1 MSAFEQTRCAP
12 IGEHYLRAPRR
23 RWLTCRPV
31 DLLTAIQ
38 SVAMTGNLFA
48 STDSSNE
55 TNQWYTA
62 HCDGGSRGNPGP
74 SGYGAVVQDG
84 NGRVVAELSEFL
96 GIQTNNYAEYSG
108 LLAVLK
114 WASKNGTK
122 YLRVVSD
129 SELMVKQMQGKYK
142 VASPI
147 LRPLYEEARKIAR
160 GFERFEMTHTLRGG
174 NKTADRLANEAMDK
188 GMGKTANQPV
198 SKSAG
203 QQSGPVSQQAARP
216 YGKLSTSAEG
226 RVPPVS
232 TLRPGNQPAPPP
244 KPARQIFEGYVKGG
258 VVHLLEGDLP
268 DGIFV
273 KIIRE

>member
-1 MSAFEQTRCAP
+1 
-12 IGEHYLRAPRR
+12 
-23 RWLTCRPV
+23 
-31 DLLTAIQ
+31 
-38 SVAMTGNLFA
+38 MTGNLFPSPDA
-48 STDSSNE
+48 STD
-55 TNQWYTA
+55 TWYTA

-74 SGYGAVVQDG
+74 SGYGAVVEDG

-96 GIQTNNYAEYSG
+96 GIQTNNFAEYSG
-108 LLAVLK
+108 LLGVLK
-114 WASKNGTK
+114 WGAQNRVQR
-122 YLRVVSD
+122 LRVVSD

-147 LRPLYEEARKIAR
+147 LRPLYDEARKLAR

-198 SKSAG
+198 ARPTG
-203 QQSGPVSQQAARP
+203 QGPAHQQAANP
-216 YGKLSTSAEG
+216 YGKLSTTAPAT
-226 RVPPVS
+226 PP
-232 TLRPGNQPAPPP
+232 A
-244 KPARQIFEGYVKGG
+244 KPTRQVFEGYVKGG
-258 VVHLLEGDLP
+258 VVHFLEGDLP